1 MYKQEKWSDLHMAGT
16 VFAILFAVLFV
27 LTHTQ
32 APTGSPFFA
41 TLGLLLVFIGFMAKA
56 SVWKSIFR
64 MQTRVMACAQ
74 GLYMKDILLRSA
86 FIYLFVFLLYS
97 LYMTFGAT
105 HALSFYIWLIGFGV
119 GFDALRFYYNRSF
132 NYTYA
137 PFLIQR
143 LAQDLESAVKNN
155 DEAKAF
161 EYLEVVIDACAKATH
176 KRQIRFATTSLNAV
190 QTLIESYVQEASLR
204 GVRLQPDEQ
213 KSGLTFLDKVNS
225 LCIFVSERL
234 IWVFDEAIKEN
245 ADPIAENIISEL
257 GKMSVFF
264 ARHSP
269 LVAGI
274 PLSFLSKCADI
285 AQEKKHDGLLIRIAL
300 TLSETTKLLLAYT
313 KERNES
319 FRDLIITAIAT
330 LEQIV
335 KLIFKQSQ
343 EINVALLMQP
353 FAEIGEFIGRDDM
366 RSFPDRDEVI
376 KEIRR
381 ILTEFQALQVVTKNI
396 ETMAPA
402 LGEDSTSTYQ
412 QDLPYTKS

>member
-1 MYKQEKWSDLHMAGT
+1 MAGT
-16 VFAILFAVLFV
+16 LFAILFAILFV
-27 LTHTQ
+27 VTHAQ
-32 APTGSPFFA
+32 APIGSPFFVIA
-41 TLGLLLVFIGFMAKA
+41 GLLLVFMGFMAKA

-74 GLYMKDILLRSA
+74 GLYMKDMLLKSS

-105 HALSFYIWLIGFGV
+105 HPLAFYVWLVGFGV

-137 PFLIQR
+137 PFLVKR

-155 DEAKAF
+155 EEAKAF

-176 KRQIRFATTSLNAV
+176 KRQIRFASTSLNAV
-190 QTLIESYVQEASLR
+190 QTLIESYVQQASQT
-204 GVRLQPDEQ
+204 GVMQ
-213 KSGLTFLDKVNS
+213 KEVTGLTFLDKVNS

-245 ADPIAENIISEL
+245 ADPIAENIISEF

-264 ARHSP
+264 ARHSA
-269 LVAGI
+269 LVAQI
-274 PLSFLSKCADI
+274 PLSFLAKCADI

-319 FRDLIITAIAT
+319 FRDLVISAIAT

-335 KLIFKQSQ
+335 KQIFKQSRD
-343 EINVALLMQP
+343 INVALLMQP
-353 FAEIGEFIGRDDM
+353 FAEIGQFIGSDDM
-366 RSFPDRDEVI
+366 RSFPDREEVI

-381 ILTEFQALQVVTKNI
+381 ILTEFQSLQVISKNI
-396 ETMAPA
+396 ETMGPA
-402 LGEDSTSTYQ
+402 LGEDSSSSYHE
-412 QDLPYTKS
+412 DLPFTKS